1 MIARKLTQTI
11 TRKFPVRETSCIP
24 RDARRFS
31 DLLEFVLCHI
41 SEMAEQQ
48 PAYSYAEGV
57 PANSV
62 LQDEHTGFFV

>member
-1 MIARKLTQTI
+1 MRLEESGA
-11 TRKFPVRETSCIP
+11 VGETSRNP